1 MTGADAAPV
10 DLELVAAARDVRA
23 HAWAPFSSFRVG
35 AALRHVDGRIFTG
48 CNVENATY
56 GLTMCAERTA
66 VFKAISE
73 GARPD
78 QFAAIA
84 VVADTDEPTPPCGAC
99 RQILW
104 EFCGDVPVM
113 LATPTAVTTVVRL
126 GTLLPRPFDARFL
139 GQV

>member
-1 MTGADAAPV
+1 MTSADTAQP
-10 DLELVAAARDVRA
+10 DLELVAAARAVRA
-23 HAWAPFSSFRVG
+23 NAWAPFSSFAVG

-56 GLTMCAERTA
+56 GLTICAERTA

-73 GARPD
+73 GARPG
-78 QFAAIA
+78 QFVAVA

-104 EFCGDVPVM
+104 EFCGDVPVT
-113 LATPTAVTTVVRL
+113 LATPTEVREVL
-126 GTLLPRPFDARFL
+126 QLARLLPRPFDVRL
-139 GQV
+139 LEKP